1 MIGRITGILL
11 EKTPPVVCIDV
22 GGIGYEIDVPMNTLY
37 QLPETGARVTL
48 YTHLA
53 VRDDAHTLYGFST
66 ANERATFRTLIK
78 VTGIGARTA
87 LAILS
92 GLTVDE
98 LANAIAEQETAR
110 LIRVPG
116 IGKKTAERLLLELR
130 DKLSSPSAAGSTEA
144 APGSAQNDILD
155 ALTALGY
162 STSES
167 RKAMKALPK
176 DIDTTDGIRLAL
188 KTLARG

>member
-1 MIGRITGILL
+1 MIGRITGTLL

-22 GGIGYEIDVPMNTLY
+22 NGVGYEIDVPMNTLY

-53 VRDDAHTLYGFST
+53 VREDAHTLYGFST

-78 VTGIGARTA
+78 VSGIGARTA

-98 LANAIAEQETAR
+98 LVSAIAEQETGR
-110 LIRVPG
+110 LLRVPG

-130 DKLSSPSAAGSTEA
+130 DKLGSHATAGTVGA
-144 APGSAQNDILD
+144 APKSAQSDILD

-162 STSES
+162 SASES
-167 RKAMKALPK
+167 QKAMKALPK
-176 DIDTTDGIRLAL
+176 DIDTTDGIRQAL
-188 KTLARG
+188 KSLARA

>member
-1 MIGRITGILL
+1 MIGRITGTLL

-22 GGIGYEIDVPMNTLY
+22 AGVGYEIDVPMSTLY
-37 QLPETGARVTL
+37 QLPEAGTRVTL

-78 VTGIGARTA
+78 VSGIGARTA

-92 GLTVDE
+92 GMSVDE
-98 LANAIAEQETAR
+98 LADAIASQDAAR
-110 LIRVPG
+110 LIRIPG

-130 DKLSSPSAAGSTEA
+130 DKLGTPATASGASGT
-144 APGSAQNDILD
+144 APRSAQGDILD
-155 ALTALGY
+155 ALLALGY
-162 STSES
+162 SATE
-167 RKAMKALPK
+167 AQKALKGLPA
-176 DIDTTDGIRLAL
+176 DVDTTEGIRLAL
-188 KTLARG
+188 KSLA

>member
-1 MIGRITGILL
+1 MIGRITGTLL

-22 GGIGYEIDVPMNTLY
+22 GGVGYEIDVPMSTLY
-37 QLPETGARVTL
+37 QLPDTGARVTL

-66 ANERATFRTLIK
+66 ASERATFRTLIK

-98 LANAIAEQETAR
+98 LASAIAEQETAR

-130 DKLSSPSAAGSTEA
+130 DKLGSHVTPGTAGAT
-144 APGSAQNDILD
+144 PKSAQNDILD

-162 STSES
+162 SASES
-167 RKAMKALPK
+167 QKALKALPK
-176 DIDTTDGIRLAL
+176 DIDTTEGIRLAL
-188 KTLARG
+188 KSLARA

>member
-1 MIGRITGILL
+1 MIGRITGTLL
-11 EKTPPVVCIDV
+11 EKTPPVVCVDV
-22 GGIGYEIDVPMNTLY
+22 AGVGYEIDVPISTLY
-37 QLPETGARVTL
+37 QLPDIGASVTL

-66 ANERATFRTLIK
+66 AQERSTFRTLIK

-92 GLTVDE
+92 GMTVDE
-98 LANAIAEQETAR
+98 LASAIAEQETAR
-110 LIRVPG
+110 LLRVPG

-130 DKLSSPSAAGSTEA
+130 DKLGSHVSSGGPAGAAASGH
-144 APGSAQNDILD
+144 GDILE

-162 STSES
+162 SASES
-167 RKAMKALPK
+167 RKALKTLPQ
-176 DIDTTDGIRLAL
+176 DVNVTDGLRLAL
-188 KTLARG
+188 KSLARG

>member
-1 MIGRITGILL
+1 MIGRITGTLL

-22 GGIGYEIDVPMNTLY
+22 GGVGYEIDVPMNTLY
-37 QLPETGARVTL
+37 QLPDTGARVTL

-98 LANAIAEQETAR
+98 LASAIAEQETAR

-130 DKLSSPSAAGSTEA
+130 DKLGSHVTAGTAHA
-144 APGSAQNDILD
+144 APKSAQSDILD

-162 STSES
+162 SPAES
-167 RKAMKALPK
+167 QKALKALPK
-176 DIDTTDGIRLAL
+176 DIDTTEGIRLAL
-188 KTLARG
+188 KSLARA